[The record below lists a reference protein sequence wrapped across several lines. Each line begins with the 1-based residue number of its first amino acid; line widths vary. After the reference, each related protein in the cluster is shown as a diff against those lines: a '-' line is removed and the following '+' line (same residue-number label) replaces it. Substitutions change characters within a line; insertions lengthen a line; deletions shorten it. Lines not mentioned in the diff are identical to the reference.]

1 MFDEHSMG
9 WWHRNTHITHL
20 IRPVLSQTTSL
31 RSRAQGSAQGQSHAG
46 QGKSKEGS
54 PTCQGSDSSRKDCRK
69 EVQPW
74 CVLDIIHPRGSFVH
88 TLCSATSTHT
98 LHSLCASTPMHTNA
112 DMVAAETSTPV
123 STPVGKENSGRKMK
137 ALESPVSTLSDTSV
151 ELSQAASPV
160 VWHQKVKEKKSDRS
174 DDPELQKVKAGW
186 LQKMNAEFA
195 EVDEHALSEEPV
207 SDSERR

>member
-1 MFDEHSMG
+1 MEDIFGFDDAVVPEA
-9 WWHRNTHITHL
+9 
-20 IRPVLSQTTSL
+20 VLKAARKVKVTPDKAKAKKAV
-31 RSRAQGSAQGQSHAG
+31 RRAKAPTAR
-46 QGKSKEGS
+46 GKIAA
-54 PTCQGSDSSRKDCRK
+54 RKSNR
-69 EVQPW
+69 
-74 CVLDIIHPRGSFVH
+74 
-88 TLCSATSTHT
+88 
-98 LHSLCASTPMHTNA
+98 

-174 DDPELQKVKAGW
+174 DDPELQKMKAEW